1 MSIKK
6 IKIVSSD
13 EIMLN
18 KKINL
23 ILRSLEKSKTSK
35 EKKGIK
41 LEGQKLIKKIKEKCN
56 SSSKKYFII
65 KCNNKKRLL
74 ENIKFIVSLF
84 GKKISQN
91 SKKEKMLLV
100 TPNTRLIKKFKKKIN
115 DKLRYHQT
123 NKGGSIHTDGPQH
136 KDTPKFLLMASISNK
151 NRGGESI
158 VVDGKKIFDYLRK
171 NKPTI
176 CKTLQ
181 EKYLFERRGFNYSN
195 KNIFKKPIFE
205 NKKNFSMRYLREY
218 IITAYKTVNEEIPS
232 DKFKAMNYLDKLLYS
247 KKFQKKFKL
256 KEGEIVII
264 NNKSLAHG
272 RTSFAIN
279 QLKPRKILRV
289 WYN

>member
-6 IKIVSSD
+6 NYITSCD
-13 EIMLN
+13 EIILN

-23 ILRSLEKSKTSK
+23 ILRSLEKSNTSK
-35 EKKGIK
+35 EKKRIK
-41 LEGQKLIKKIKEKCN
+41 LEGQKLIEKIKKKCTT
-56 SSSKKYFII
+56 SSKKYFII

-74 ENIKFIVSLF
+74 ENIKFIISLF

-136 KDTPKFLLMASISNK
+136 KDTPKFLLMASISNQ

-158 VVDGKKIFDYLRK
+158 VVNGKKIFDYLSK

-218 IITAYKTVNEEIPS
+218 ITTAYKTVNEKMSPE
-232 DKFKAMNYLDKLLYS
+232 KFKAMNYLDKLLYS
-247 KKFQKKFKL
+247 EKFQRRFKL
-256 KEGEIVII
+256 KEGEIIII
-264 NNKSLAHG
+264 NNKILAHG